1 VRPYYALSAF
11 LWRFVDE
18 ILIDGFVVR
27 AVGGAVAW
35 YGRVASRLQ
44 TGLVQNY
51 ATAFLLGALLIF
63 VWWIWR

>member
-1 VRPYYALSAF
+1 
-11 LWRFVDE
+11 VDE

-51 ATAFLLGALLIF
+51 ATALLVGVVVLLGWYLF
-63 VWWIWR
+63 R